1 MGIPSLAMAL
11 EAGSAVASGLSARGQ
26 AKAEEERGRIN
37 AYIGKTRAIQ
47 TATTNVETLNSE
59 LGTLRATLAQNNQGM
74 NAGTM
79 PFFNEL
85 ARTRLREG
93 RIQRNNELSGAE
105 DARMG
110 AAAAGQRAAWAPIIG
125 IGKAAPSL
133 YDMWQLRQG

>member
-1 MGIPSLAMAL
+1 MGVPMLATAIQ
-11 EAGSAVASGLSARGQ
+11 AGGAVASGLAAHGQ

-47 TATTNVETLNSE
+47 TATTNVEALNSE

-93 RIQRNNELSGAE
+93 RIKRNNELAGAE

-110 AAAAGQRAAWAPIIG
+110 AEAAGQRAAWAPIIG